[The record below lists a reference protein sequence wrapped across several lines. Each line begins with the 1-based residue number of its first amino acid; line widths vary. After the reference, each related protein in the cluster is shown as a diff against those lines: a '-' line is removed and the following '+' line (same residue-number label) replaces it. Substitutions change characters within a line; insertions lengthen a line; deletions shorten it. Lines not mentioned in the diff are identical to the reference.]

1 MPPMPCQVGL
11 LRDLKTMRFRLL
23 SDTKTVDT
31 RNSEQAFSG
40 RPETGSRS
48 ALSDCCQPRYKD
60 SPST

>member
-23 SDTKTVDT
+23 SDKKTVDT

-40 RPETGSRS
+40 RPETGVRS
-48 ALSDCCQPRYKD
+48 ALTGCCQPRYKD
-60 SPST
+60 SPPT

>member
-23 SDTKTVDT
+23 SDKKTVDT

-40 RPETGSRS
+40 RSETGARS
-48 ALSDCCQPRYKD
+48 ALPGCCQPRYKD
-60 SPST
+60 SPPT